1 MALRFIFV
9 SIFLIHQCLCRNDI
23 AMAPQEECDRIRKPM
38 HLLSED
44 ELMLYVDGLQQIR
57 KNGKYQIMVDAH
69 SRETEIH
76 RGTSFFFY
84 HTYFVWEVETFG
96 FGTVS
101 FSVHS
106 IFPPPFA
113 LTVSFSL

>member
-1 MALRFIFV
+1 MTPKLLLFPVISLILDLSSCRK
-9 SIFLIHQCLCRNDI
+9 SIV
-23 AMAPQEECDRIRKPM
+23 MAPQEECDRIRKPM

-69 SRETEIH
+69 SFETEIH

-84 HTYFVWEVETFG
+84 HTYFVWEVETQ
-96 FGTVS
+96 
-101 FSVHS
+101 
-106 IFPPPFA
+106 IRA
-113 LTVSFSL
+113 